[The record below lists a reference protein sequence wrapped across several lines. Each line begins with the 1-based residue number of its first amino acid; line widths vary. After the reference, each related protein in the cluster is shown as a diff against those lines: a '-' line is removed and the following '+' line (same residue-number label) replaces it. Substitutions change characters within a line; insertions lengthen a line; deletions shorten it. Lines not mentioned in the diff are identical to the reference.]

1 MLVLDPGA
9 DERSG
14 AEALPDRHLAQEV
27 LHRFD
32 ASTQA
37 VVVGVF
43 VDGMEREEI
52 AAALGIST
60 RTVARKI
67 ERFLSSSR
75 RFLGRELS

>member
-1 MLVLDPGA
+1 
-9 DERSG
+9 
-14 AEALPDRHLAQEV
+14 
-27 LHRFD
+27 
-32 ASTQA
+32 
-37 VVVGVF
+37 
-43 VDGMEREEI
+43 MEREEI